1 MDNEKVKKP
10 FNLIKFLTWV
20 VIILMI
26 VSITMTVVN
35 TVYYLHVVNQ
45 LESIVNQLESTN
57 MLPSLP

>member
-35 TVYYLHVVNQ
+35 TVYYLHFVNQ